1 MTHGGAANISSKN
14 RNAATLPEYNDNG
27 LLETLRLT
35 SIPGMAERL
44 HKAATEPLDQ
54 CKKYDP
60 NLEW

>member
-1 MTHGGAANISSKN
+1 MTNGDAANISSQS

-35 SIPGMAERL
+35 SIPGMTERL
-44 HKAATEPLDQ
+44 HKAAAEPLDQ
-54 CKKYDP
+54 RKKYNP

>member
-1 MTHGGAANISSKN
+1 MTNGDAVNKN
-14 RNAATLPEYNDNG
+14 GSAATLSEYNDNG

-35 SIPGMAERL
+35 SIPDMTERL
-44 HKAATEPLDQ
+44 HKAAAEPLDQ